1 MKGKIDK
8 DGVLRKEVPGGKM
21 VKCLCVNSAAFDHE
35 PYHCLHDCVAF
46 EGPLPGKECASTEE
60 DGFKC
65 IGNCDRCPMHK
76 PTGRTIIKI
85 CCREL
90 VFDEFE
96 DERAPK

>member
-8 DGVLRKEVPGGKM
+8 QGYLWKEVPGGKM
-21 VKCLCVNSAAFDHE
+21 VQCVCCGNNHYFCHQ
-35 PYHCLHDCVAF
+35 DCTPF
-46 EGPLPGKECASTEE
+46 EGPLPERECASTEG

-65 IGNCDRCPMHK
+65 IGNCDQCPMHK

-90 VFDEFE
+90 VFDEFA
-96 DERAPK
+96 DERVPQW